1 MDWVWIIA
9 IWIGLAMLTGSL
21 FHAMV
26 TIRDMETTTFD
37 DDDPYE
43 IDRGRDI

>member
-9 IWIGLAMLTGSL
+9 IWIGLAMATGAF

-26 TIRDMETTTFD
+26 TARSWERIIIEEKKDE
-37 DDDPYE
+37 E
-43 IDRGRDI
+43 Q